1 MARKEFIRLF
11 ESNILRLDKLADR
24 LKKDPLQVLGYPRQ
38 QMSVLVRLHIGG
50 PAKLKDIARRECVT
64 TPNLCATFRKL
75 EHDGLVKR
83 TIDDQ
88 DRRNTWYAVTEA
100 GANAATEAMEKFRG
114 AIEHLFCNL
123 SRADEEALTAA
134 LKTMNNILTN
144 MELNNA

>member
-11 ESNILRLDKLADR
+11 ESNILRLGKLADR
-24 LKKDPLQVLGYPRQ
+24 LERDPLQVLGYPRQ
-38 QMSVLVRLHIGG
+38 QISVLVRLHIGG

-75 EHDGLVKR
+75 EREGLVER

-88 DRRNTWYAVTEA
+88 DRRNTWYAVTPAGEA
-100 GANAATEAMEKFRG
+100 VASGAMEKVRS
-114 AIEHLFCNL
+114 AIGRLFSNL

-134 LKTMNNILTN
+134 LKTMNNILTK